1 MAYKLRLDTF
11 KHRVYICNT
20 QLIQRILNVIVPEAE
35 YSLSEYSAHFIHF
48 QEHHNSLS
56 NS

>member
-1 MAYKLRLDTF
+1 MTYKLRLDTF
-11 KHRVYICNT
+11 KHWVYICNT

-48 QEHHNSLS
+48 QEHHNTLS